1 MKRAAVPTQL
11 WTTVGVLFLAF
22 AALGYCMARRPG
34 GVTAQE
40 GAVVAITGVALGL
53 LAWAAVGSRRS

>member
-11 WTTVGVLFLAF
+11 WTTVAVLFLTF
-22 AALGYCMARRPG
+22 AALGYFMGHRPG

-40 GAVVAITGVALGL
+40 SAVVAITGVALGL